1 MATPQEQGPFQMS
14 IDRLRGELDRMVEM
28 ARDRGGKALDAV
40 GIKPPMAAMFPATDI
55 YETNDAVHLV
65 VNLPGISAEALDLNV
80 TGQILHIRGS
90 VQKEPQDQSGA
101 ARLSERH
108 TGAFDRA
115 FPLPCAIN
123 AESTQANLTHGVLRV
138 RLPKVAN
145 EVGYNIPIGKD
156 DTSPSYSPVVTS
168 PSGE

>member
-1 MATPQEQGPFQMS
+1 MS

-40 GIKPPMAAMFPATDI
+40 GIKPSMATMFPATDI

-65 VNLPGISAEALDLNV
+65 VNLPGITAESLDLNV

-108 TGAFDRA
+108 TGAFERA
-115 FPLPCAIN
+115 FTLPCAVN
-123 AESTQANLTHGVLRV
+123 APSAQASLAHGVLRV

-145 EVGYNIPIGKD
+145 EVGYNIPISKD
-156 DTSPSYSPVVTS
+156 ESASSYSPVVTS
-168 PSGE
+168 PPVC